1 MPSSSSTRS
10 RIPRSTGA
18 TGSNENAPPVPSLAG
33 KSTRL
38 AGVRGGSLKVSKIP
52 LVPSIASS
60 TASGSARTLRKTASQ
75 ATIVIRRDSP
85 SGDEQVA
92 PSASRDEQTSGP
104 KVRFNEAEDDQ
115 EQMPTPPNSQ
125 SPPGKKTTAAG
136 KGKGKAELLAPS
148 SSQSQTRSSGKS
160 TAAASRRTSRSPIPP
175 GPSHAPQVLAA
186 RRRSSVSPLPATATT
201 STAAPVPST
210 SQSSQ
215 LSQSSRRT
223 RARPRPSE
231 TLPVAIVISSDD
243 ESEPDEL
250 LLLPAEKLRG
260 RGEGKQRVWRAHRET
275 SARPVEALRGERK
288 GVKKELSV
296 EREQEGQAA
305 SSQPPTASL
314 AWDAE
319 PVPAFQPLAFNDN
332 SAAPNVEEAAPAEAE
347 QVDGYG
353 ADLGGFDGHNFDF
366 DADAIQFG
374 DTAVEQPV
382 QDAAVDDEIAA
393 LSKAIEDVQQ
403 DQFLDLQEQ
412 SSGSDDEGEA
422 DPAAVMQAS
431 PARSTIMP
439 DAADSDVSSAD
450 KVEVNEVDAP
460 TSSFFHPSASV
471 RGARPS
477 YPPLSPNR
485 TGQYD
490 LNVPVRLDSSP
501 VRGPSVA
508 LEAEEQVE
516 QEVQDAEEKRG
527 RPAREWRRKSVE
539 QEEGDVFGAA
549 LAGAEQTV
557 EAEAEVEDVKV
568 EDLSQEAP
576 ADTVEA
582 GRPASAVPT
591 AAPASSKIYV
601 PVLPALLRPA
611 TLFSPFRSP
620 SPAPS
625 LASRQQPNFASPKLP
640 RERFPSLAPSSH
652 AASPA
657 PLPPSSAKAW
667 TRGPAFFRSSSF
679 SPPPHAGLA
688 RTATL
693 YERNSRLRGGEVEQ
707 SREYHQF
714 AGLEASSPMVE
725 SVKAV
730 EENVAGSGEGSEE
743 DEDDEE
749 VVLVGQESQ
758 VLERSRSKSASPDA
772 SPPPPTVADR
782 SASSPSPVDEVQE
795 VDAIDN
801 DERMASPAASMRS
814 FASPARSANGDV
826 LMSSPAASI
835 RSVVMAS
842 PSLDRRQQESTPA
855 SKKGKERASL
865 SPLRSVGGSPLKA
878 RIGEFVE
885 GGRTKLQGLLFG
897 PRASTP
903 RVEDES
909 SAGNAGEVVSPPV
922 EPARGEQTQTV
933 EQDEDEDGPFSRPHL
948 HPQSRTLA
956 PDLTFPTLSHSRSNA
971 SLASNT
977 STRSSRRRR
986 PSHPSLPVIEVSSTD
1001 ARAAARAAAI
1011 LKIYHKYVEQGI
1023 ESVPTEKGDASQEQG
1038 ALEEDEEDEEELRTL
1053 LLDAEDEVREQIPL
1067 GKSPAVAA
1075 SATAQP
1081 VETVAAPARSER
1093 DSTAGLSSVVGER
1106 WTSQEWRRLEQTLVE
1121 LGRRQ
1126 RRGTSVVSVSMT
1138 SESIAAASVIGE
1150 DVETEDVV
1158 EAFLRKWGVSRDE
1171 CVGEWA
1177 WDKLV
1182 VRVDALKARRAKDAR
1197 SRRAESAASSVR
1209 PVPALA
1215 QSRQEPLEAELR
1227 RASSPAEQED
1237 SQDDT
1242 PDALV
1247 GVKAEPTSDDEERHS
1262 ASASDE
1268 AGESSSADEHDE
1280 TFFAPSSS
1288 RRERRIRRESIEA
1301 VYLPTA
1307 LANPALRH
1315 LYDDTPPE
1323 KPKVPLQDTTRDES
1337 PSPGSDANASDS
1349 VGSRE
1354 STPSQPDAPSN
1365 KFPGS
1370 ASRLFS
1376 YLGSFVRRS
1385 PAPSPSST
1393 RATAPA
1399 SASASPGPEM
1409 QQIRLSSALVTPQFA
1424 ETSKPYPPI
1433 PSAISGKPLP
1443 HLKDRK
1449 ILPLP
1454 PSHFPRDADDSGD
1467 MFSPVAST
1475 SRVTL
1480 DEDANESTLSLGRQP
1495 TRRRRS
1501 SGNGERSRVWD
1512 VVNAIEEAESSREEE
1527 EARIIELLQTS
1538 GGGAKRRAAGG
1549 DLRQQEGDDPKGK
1562 GKAKEW
1568 EWRKFVEIDKEL
1580 QRTMIPTGTRAL
1592 DRRVSGERR
1601 ASRR

>member
-10 RIPRSTGA
+10 RIPRSTA
-18 TGSNENAPPVPSLAG
+18 AKGSNENAPPVPSLAG
-33 KSTRL
+33 KSARL
-38 AGVRGGSLKVSKIP
+38 AGAKGGSLKVSKIP

-60 TASGSARTLRKTASQ
+60 TANGGGRTLRKTASQ
-75 ATIVIRRDSP
+75 ASIVIRRDSP
-85 SGDEQVA
+85 SGDEQDA
-92 PSASRDEQTSGP
+92 PSTGRDEQTTGP
-104 KVRFNEAEDDQ
+104 KVRFDEAEDDE

-125 SPPGKKTTAAG
+125 SPPRKKTTAAG
-136 KGKGKAELLAPS
+136 KGKGKAELLAPP

-160 TAAASRRTSRSPIPP
+160 TTASRRTSRSPIPP

-186 RRRSSVSPLPATATT
+186 RRRSSVSPIPPTATT
-201 STAAPVPST
+201 STAAPTPST

-215 LSQSSRRT
+215 PSHNFQSSRRT

-260 RGEGKQRVWRAHRET
+260 RGEGKQRVWRAHARET
-275 SARPVEALRGERK
+275 SAWPVEALRGVRK
-288 GVKKELSV
+288 GVKKEMSV
-296 EREQEGQAA
+296 EREQEGRMT
-305 SSQPPTASL
+305 SQPPAASL

-319 PVPAFQPLAFNDN
+319 PVPAFQPLAFDDS
-332 SAAPNVEEAAPAEAE
+332 SAAPNFEQSAAVEAE

-366 DADAIQFG
+366 EADAIQFG
-374 DTAVEQPV
+374 DTAVEQPGRDV
-382 QDAAVDDEIAA
+382 PLDGEVVA
-393 LSKAIEDVQQ
+393 LSEAIEDVQQ
-403 DQFLDLQEQ
+403 VHFLDLQEQ
-412 SSGSDDEGEA
+412 SSGSDGEGNAE
-422 DPAAVMQAS
+422 PAEGMQVS
-431 PARSTIMP
+431 PARSTIMA
-439 DAADSDVSSAD
+439 DVADSDDSSGDQAEAND
-450 KVEVNEVDAP
+450 LDAP

-471 RGARPS
+471 RRARPS

-485 TGQYD
+485 TGQLD
-490 LNVPVRLDSSP
+490 QIVPVRLDSSP

-508 LEAEEQVE
+508 LEAEEQEEEEE
-516 QEVQDAEEKRG
+516 QDEEEERG
-527 RPAREWRRKSVE
+527 RPAREWRRASVE
-539 QEEGDVFGAA
+539 QAEGDVFDAA
-549 LAGAEQTV
+549 PV
-557 EAEAEVEDVKV
+557 EAEPAVEVEEVKV
-568 EDLSQEAP
+568 EELSQEVP
-576 ADTVEA
+576 AETVESKRQASA
-582 GRPASAVPT
+582 GSAVP
-591 AAPASSKIYV
+591 PATTQAYV

-625 LASRQQPNFASPKLP
+625 LATRQQPNFSSPKFP

-693 YERNSRLRGGEVEQ
+693 YERNPRLRGGEVEQ

-714 AGLEASSPMVE
+714 AGLEASSPMAE

-730 EENVAGSGEGSEE
+730 EEDTAGVGEGSEE
-743 DEDDEE
+743 EDDDEE
-749 VVLVGQESQ
+749 VVLIVQESQ
-758 VLERSRSKSASPDA
+758 ALERSRSQSASPDA
-772 SPPPPTVADR
+772 SPFPPTVADVP
-782 SASSPSPVDEVQE
+782 AGSPPPIEHLQE
-795 VDAIDN
+795 IDAVDN
-801 DERMASPAASMRS
+801 DMRMASPAASMRS
-814 FASPARSANGDV
+814 FASPARSVNGDV

-897 PRASTP
+897 PRASTR

-909 SAGNAGEVVSPPV
+909 TAQQEIASPSA
-922 EPARGEQTQTV
+922 EPAEGANAQATV
-933 EQDEDEDGPFSRPHL
+933 HDADEPFSQPHL
-948 HPQSRTLA
+948 HPESRALA
-956 PDLTFPTLSHSRSNA
+956 ADSTFPTLSHSRSNA

-1011 LKIYHKYVEQGI
+1011 LKVYHKYVEQGI
-1023 ESVPTEKGDASQEQG
+1023 ESVLTEKGDANQAQ
-1038 ALEEDEEDEEELRTL
+1038 ALEEDDEEEEEELRTL
-1053 LLDAEDEVREQIPL
+1053 LLDAEDEVRDQIPR
-1067 GKSPAVAA
+1067 GKSPAVVTPAA
-1075 SATAQP
+1075 PQP
-1081 VETVAAPARSER
+1081 VKDVAPPARSER

-1126 RRGTSVVSVSMT
+1126 RRGTSVASVSMT

-1197 SRRAESAASSVR
+1197 SRRGASAPTSVQ
-1209 PVPALA
+1209 PIPAVE
-1215 QSRQEPLEAELR
+1215 QPRQEPLETELR

-1237 SQDDT
+1237 SQEDT
-1242 PDALV
+1242 PESLV
-1247 GVKAEPTSDDEERHS
+1247 SVKAEPTSDDERQS
-1262 ASASDE
+1262 PASSDE
-1268 AGESSSADEHDE
+1268 EGESSSAGEHDE

-1288 RRERRIRRESIEA
+1288 RRERRTRRESIEA

-1323 KPKVPLQDTTRDES
+1323 KPKVPLQGTTRDES
-1337 PSPGSDANASDS
+1337 PSPGSDADASGS
-1349 VGSRE
+1349 AGSRE
-1354 STPSQPDAPSN
+1354 STPAQSDAPSN
-1365 KFPGS
+1365 KSPGS

-1393 RATAPA
+1393 RATAPT
-1399 SASASPGPEM
+1399 SASASPEPEM
-1409 QQIRLSSALVTPQFA
+1409 QQVRLSSALVTPQFA

-1467 MFSPVAST
+1467 MFVPVATT

-1480 DEDANESTLSLGRQP
+1480 DEEADDSTLSLDSQP

-1501 SGNGERSRVWD
+1501 SGNGERSRVWE

>member
-18 TGSNENAPPVPSLAG
+18 TGSNENVAPVPSLAG
-33 KSTRL
+33 KSVGL
-38 AGVRGGSLKVSKIP
+38 AGVKGRSLRVSKIP
-52 LVPSIASS
+52 LVPSIASNAANG
-60 TASGSARTLRKTASQ
+60 TGRTLRKTASK
-75 ATIVIRRDSP
+75 ATVEIRRDSP
-85 SGDEQVA
+85 PLGDEQDA
-92 PSASRDEQTSGP
+92 LPAGQDEQTSGS
-104 KVRFNEAEDDQ
+104 KLRFDEAEEDQ

-125 SPPGKKTTAAG
+125 SPPRKKTAAAG
-136 KGKGKAELLAPS
+136 KGKGKAELLAPA
-148 SSQSQTRSSGKS
+148 SSQLVQSRSSGKS
-160 TAAASRRTSRSPIPP
+160 NTAAASRCTSRSPIPP

-186 RRRSSVSPLPATATT
+186 RRRSSVSPLPPTAAAATAA
-201 STAAPVPST
+201 TAPST
-210 SQSSQ
+210 FRPF
-215 LSQSSRRT
+215 QSSRRT

-231 TLPVAIVISSDD
+231 ILPVAIVISSDD

-260 RGEGKQRVWRAHRET
+260 RGEGKQRVWRAHAREA
-275 SARPVEALRGERK
+275 SARPVEALRGSRK
-288 GVKKELSV
+288 GVKEETSV
-296 EREQEGQAA
+296 ERGHESPTTTGQQ
-305 SSQPPTASL
+305 SASL

-319 PVPAFQPLAFNDN
+319 PAPAFQPLAFDIGT
-332 SAAPNVEEAAPAEAE
+332 AAQTVELSPIDAE
-347 QVDGYG
+347 QTDGYG
-353 ADLGGFDGHNFDF
+353 ADLGGLDGHNFDF
-366 DADAIQFG
+366 NADDIQFG
-374 DTAVEQPV
+374 ETDVEEPAQDAQVDFEVDATDAVE
-382 QDAAVDDEIAA
+382 AVP
-393 LSKAIEDVQQ
+393 Q
-403 DQFLDLQEQ
+403 DQFLDLQEH
-412 SSGSDDEGEA
+412 SSGSDGEVEA
-422 DPAAVMQAS
+422 EPVEEMQVS
-431 PARSTIMP
+431 PARSAPRI
-439 DAADSDVSSAD
+439 DATDSDASTDDGGAEAD
-450 KVEVNEVDAP
+450 DNNAP
-460 TSSFFHPSASV
+460 TSSVSHPSASV
-471 RGARPS
+471 RHARPS

-490 LNVPVRLDSSP
+490 LVVPVRLDSSP
-501 VRGPSVA
+501 ARGASINLQA
-508 LEAEEQVE
+508 DE
-516 QEVQDAEEKRG
+516 QEVEELDAEDQRG
-527 RPAREWRRKSVE
+527 RPAREWRRESFE
-539 QEEGDVFGAA
+539 QVEGDVFDPAPLETG
-549 LAGAEQTV
+549 QDV
-557 EAEAEVEDVKV
+557 VAEVEVEEVKF
-568 EDLSQEAP
+568 EELSQEMP
-576 ADTVEA
+576 VHLVEPGRDVSAGATA
-582 GRPASAVPT
+582 GRAPT
-591 AAPASSKIYV
+591 QAYV
-601 PVLPALLRPA
+601 PVLSALLRPA

-657 PLPPSSAKAW
+657 PVAPSSAKAW

-693 YERNSRLRGGEVEQ
+693 YERNPRLRGGEVEQ
-707 SREYHQF
+707 SREYFQF

-725 SVKAV
+725 SLKDV
-730 EENVAGSGEGSEE
+730 EEDVEDNEAEGSEE
-743 DEDDEE
+743 DEEEEE
-749 VVLVGQESQ
+749 VVLVGQESLP
-758 VLERSRSKSASPDA
+758 LEQSRSQSGILEA
-772 SPPPPTVADR
+772 
-782 SASSPSPVDEVQE
+782 SPSPPGVAGRPNAPPAPVGETQE
-795 VDAIDN
+795 VDAVDN

-814 FASPARSANGDV
+814 FASHARSATGDV

-842 PSLDRRQQESTPA
+842 PLQELRQHTSTPA
-855 SKKGKERASL
+855 LGKSKERASP
-865 SPLRSVGGSPLKA
+865 SPLRSVGGSPLKT

-885 GGRTKLQGLLFG
+885 VGRNKLQGLLFG

-903 RVEDES
+903 QVDDELTAAVEREAPS
-909 SAGNAGEVVSPPV
+909 PLVKPVQGE
-922 EPARGEQTQTV
+922 ELQIAEH
-933 EQDEDEDGPFSRPHL
+933 DDDGPFAQPHL
-948 HPQSRTLA
+948 HPESRA
-956 PDLTFPTLSHSRSNA
+956 PAHDSTCSTLSHSRSNA

-977 STRSSRRRR
+977 STRSQRRRR

-1011 LKIYHKYVEQGI
+1011 LKVYHKYVEQGI
-1023 ESVPTEKGDASQEQG
+1023 GSVGPVEGDAHHGQRAE
-1038 ALEEDEEDEEELRTL
+1038 EEDEEEEEELRTL
-1053 LLDAEDEVREQIPL
+1053 LLDAEDEVREKIPR
-1067 GKSPAVAA
+1067 GRSPATAA
-1075 SATAQP
+1075 AIAGQLAEIAAT
-1081 VETVAAPARSER
+1081 PARNER
-1093 DSTAGLSSVVGER
+1093 ESTSGLSSVVGER
-1106 WTSQEWRRLEQTLVE
+1106 WTSQEWRSLEQTLVE

-1126 RRGTSVVSVSMT
+1126 RRGTSVASVSMT
-1138 SESIAAASVIGE
+1138 SESIAAASVVGE

-1158 EAFLRKWGVSRDE
+1158 EAFLGKWGISRKE

-1197 SRRAESAASSVR
+1197 SRRANSAASSVR
-1209 PVPALA
+1209 LA
-1215 QSRQEPLEAELR
+1215 TNSEQPCPEPLEAELR
-1227 RASSPAEQED
+1227 PASSPVEQND
-1237 SQDDT
+1237 SQECT
-1242 PDALV
+1242 PEPLAS
-1247 GVKAEPTSDDEERHS
+1247 VKDEP
-1262 ASASDE
+1262 ASDAERESGSLSNEEEE
-1268 AGESSSADEHDE
+1268 ASSGDEHDD
-1280 TFFAPSSS
+1280 TFFAPYSS
-1288 RRERRIRRESIEA
+1288 RRERHTRRESIEA

-1323 KPKVPLQDTTRDES
+1323 KPKIPLQDVTRDES
-1337 PSPGSDANASDS
+1337 PSPGSDADAS
-1349 VGSRE
+1349 GSAGSCE
-1354 STPSQPDAPSN
+1354 STQVQPDAPPPKS
-1365 KFPGS
+1365 PGS
-1370 ASRLFS
+1370 ASRILS

-1399 SASASPGPEM
+1399 SASESPEPEM
-1409 QQIRLSSALVTPQFA
+1409 QQIRLSSTLVTPQFA

-1443 HLKDRK
+1443 HLRDRK

-1454 PSHFPRDADDSGD
+1454 PSHIPRNADESCD

-1480 DEDANESTLSLGRQP
+1480 DEGADDSTISLGRHP

-1562 GKAKEW
+1562 GRAKEW

>member
-1 MPSSSSTRS
+1 MSIQKVADRRRAVAVLPERFDLLRDSRLTARPARRFERPVLTRLSSSSSSTQTSSPLLSLAHEGMPSSSSTRS

-501 VRGPSVA
+501 
-508 LEAEEQVE
+508 
-516 QEVQDAEEKRG
+516 
-527 RPAREWRRKSVE
+527 
-539 QEEGDVFGAA
+539 
-549 LAGAEQTV
+549 TV

-591 AAPASSKIYV
+591 AAPASSKIY
-601 PVLPALLRPA
+601 
-611 TLFSPFRSP
+611 
-620 SPAPS
+620 
-625 LASRQQPNFASPKLP
+625 
-640 RERFPSLAPSSH
+640 
-652 AASPA
+652 
-657 PLPPSSAKAW
+657 
-667 TRGPAFFRSSSF
+667 
-679 SPPPHAGLA
+679 
-688 RTATL
+688 
-693 YERNSRLRGGEVEQ
+693 RNSRLRGGEVEQ

>member
-18 TGSNENAPPVPSLAG
+18 TGANENVPPVPSLAG
-33 KSTRL
+33 KSASL
-38 AGVRGGSLKVSKIP
+38 AGAKGGSLKISKIP
-52 LVPSIASS
+52 LVPSIASN
-60 TASGSARTLRKTASQ
+60 TANGGGRTLRKTVSQ

-85 SGDEQVA
+85 SGDEQDA
-92 PSASRDEQTSGP
+92 PSAGRDEQTSGL
-104 KVRFNEAEDDQ
+104 KVRFDEAEDDQ

-125 SPPGKKTTAAG
+125 SPPREKTTAAG
-136 KGKGKAELLAPS
+136 KGKGKAELLAPTL
-148 SSQSQTRSSGKS
+148 SQLSQPHSSGKS
-160 TAAASRRTSRSPIPP
+160 TTAASRRTSRSPIPP

-186 RRRSSVSPLPATATT
+186 RRRSSVSPLPPTVTA
-201 STAAPVPST
+201 SIAAPGPSA
-210 SQSSQ
+210 SQP
-215 LSQSSRRT
+215 SQSSRHT

-250 LLLPAEKLRG
+250 LLLPADKLRG
-260 RGEGKQRVWRAHRET
+260 RGEGKQRVWRAHAREM
-275 SARPVEALRGERK
+275 SARPVEALRGSRK
-288 GVKKELSV
+288 GVKKEMSV
-296 EREQEGQAA
+296 ERELEGQATT
-305 SSQPPTASL
+305 SQPSPASL
-314 AWDAE
+314 AWDSE
-319 PVPAFQPLAFNDN
+319 PVPAFQPLAFDDN
-332 SAAPNVEEAAPAEAE
+332 SAAPSFDQSAPAETE

-366 DADAIQFG
+366 DANPIQFG
-374 DTAVEQPV
+374 ETAVEQPAE
-382 QDAAVDDEIAA
+382 DAAVDGENV
-393 LSKAIEDVQQ
+393 EPQNVEHVQQ

-412 SSGSDDEGEA
+412 SSGSDGEGGAE
-422 DPAAVMQAS
+422 PAEEMQLS
-431 PARSTIMP
+431 PARSTIMA
-439 DAADSDVSSAD
+439 DAANSDVSTDDEA
-450 KVEVNEVDAP
+450 EAEEVDAP

-471 RGARPS
+471 RRARPS
-477 YPPLSPNR
+477 YPPLPPNR

-490 LNVPVRLDSSP
+490 LIVPVRLDSSP
-501 VRGPSVA
+501 VRGASVA
-508 LEAEEQVE
+508 REAET
-516 QEVQDAEEKRG
+516 QEKEELVAEEKRG
-527 RPAREWRRKSVE
+527 RPARDWRRDSVE

-549 LAGAEQTV
+549 PV
-557 EAEAEVEDVKV
+557 ETGQAVEAEVEEEEVKL
-568 EDLSQEAP
+568 EELSQEVP
-576 ADTVEA
+576 AAVESRRQVST
-582 GRPASAVPT
+582 GPA
-591 AAPASSKIYV
+591 ASSASTQAYV

-625 LASRQQPNFASPKLP
+625 FASRHQPNFASPKLP

-693 YERNSRLRGGEVEQ
+693 YERNPRLRGGDVEQ

-714 AGLEASSPMVE
+714 AGLDASSPMVE

-730 EENVAGSGEGSEE
+730 EEDVGGSGDGSEE

-758 VLERSRSKSASPDA
+758 TLERSRSQSAMPDA
-772 SPPPPTVADR
+772 SPSPPALDARPAE
-782 SASSPSPVDEVQE
+782 SPSPVEETQE
-795 VDAIDN
+795 LDAVDN

-842 PSLDRRQQESTPA
+842 PLQDRRQQESTPA
-855 SKKGKERASL
+855 SRKGKERASL

-885 GGRTKLQGLLFG
+885 GSRTKLQGLLFG
-897 PRASTP
+897 PRASTL
-903 RVEDES
+903 RAEDES
-909 SAGNAGEVVSPPV
+909 TAADEQAASPSADPAQGEKAQST
-922 EPARGEQTQTV
+922 EHE
-933 EQDEDEDGPFSRPHL
+933 EDEPFSRPYL
-948 HPQSRTLA
+948 HPQTRTLA
-956 PDLTFPTLSHSRSNA
+956 PDSTFPTLSHSRSNA

-977 STRSSRRRR
+977 STRSQRRRR

-1011 LKIYHKYVEQGI
+1011 LKVHHKYVEQGI
-1023 ESVPTEKGDASQEQG
+1023 ESVPTEKGDASEEQR
-1038 ALEEDEEDEEELRTL
+1038 AEEEDEEEEEELRTL
-1053 LLDAEDEVREQIPL
+1053 LLDAEDEVRDQNPR
-1067 GKSPAVAA
+1067 GKSPAVAT
-1075 SATAQP
+1075 STDAQP
-1081 VETVAAPARSER
+1081 VKDIATPARSER

-1126 RRGTSVVSVSMT
+1126 RRGTSVASVSMT
-1138 SESIAAASVIGE
+1138 SESIAAASVVGE

-1197 SRRAESAASSVR
+1197 SRRGASSASSAR
-1209 PVPALA
+1209 PLPAVE
-1215 QSRQEPLEAELR
+1215 QPRNEPLEAELR
-1227 RASSPAEQED
+1227 RASSPVEQED
-1237 SQDDT
+1237 NQEDT
-1242 PDALV
+1242 PESLDS
-1247 GVKAEPTSDDEERHS
+1247 VKAEPTSDDERQS
-1262 ASASDE
+1262 VSSRDE
-1268 AGESSSADEHDE
+1268 EGESSSADEHDE
-1280 TFFAPSSS
+1280 TFFASSSS
-1288 RRERRIRRESIEA
+1288 RRERRTRRESIEA

-1323 KPKVPLQDTTRDES
+1323 KPKVPVQDTTRDGS
-1337 PSPGSDANASDS
+1337 PSPGSDADAS
-1349 VGSRE
+1349 GSAGLRE
-1354 STPSQPDAPSN
+1354 STSAQPDAPPS
-1365 KFPGS
+1365 KSPGS

-1393 RATAPA
+1393 RATAA
-1399 SASASPGPEM
+1399 TSASASPEPEM
-1409 QQIRLSSALVTPQFA
+1409 QQVKLSSTLVTPQFA

-1454 PSHFPRDADDSGD
+1454 PSHFARDADASDD
-1467 MFSPVAST
+1467 MFSPVATT

-1480 DEDANESTLSLGRQP
+1480 DEEADASTLALGSQP

-1527 EARIIELLQTS
+1527 ESRIIELLQTS